1 MSATALILCTVLGFA
16 WRVDRFGV
24 RERAHPADVLVVLG
38 ARVRPS
44 GEPSLA
50 LRARVE
56 KAVALYRA
64 GVAPRLLFSGG
75 VGSHPPSEARAAA
88 TLAVS
93 LGVPPEACVLEED
106 SHSTAENARL
116 SAEVLRRLGAT
127 RVVVVS
133 DPYHLLRARQLF
145 RLHGFEVGTSPAL
158 QCERHTHLLSRLRW
172 TLRESAALLLS
183 PRVLLASASSK
194 TE

>member
-1 MSATALILCTVLGFA
+1 M
-16 WRVDRFGV
+16 

-38 ARVRPS
+38 ARVRRS

-64 GVAPRLLFSGG
+64 AVAPRLLFSGG
-75 VGSHPPSEARAAA
+75 LGSHPPSEARAAA

-93 LGVPPEACVLEED
+93 LGVPPEACVLEE
-106 SHSTAENARL
+106 
-116 SAEVLRRLGAT
+116 
-127 RVVVVS
+127 
-133 DPYHLLRARQLF
+133 
-145 RLHGFEVGTSPAL
+145 
-158 QCERHTHLLSRLRW
+158 
-172 TLRESAALLLS
+172 LREAAVLLLS
-183 PRVLLASASSK
+183 PRVLLASASSE